1 MKNQKK
7 PTSKAA
13 ASKSKPVEDIPVEG
27 AELLKISD
35 LKEESASSVSE
46 GLGDTVAKITGAL
59 GIKECES
66 CIKRKAILN
75 RMFSYLEISRDV
87 TADEVAFIERLN
99 KRPGYISDEEIQ
111 PLFTLYNSLYNKA
124 LIPCRC
130 GGVINQIV
138 NSINRSFEY
147 YRNETK

>member
-1 MKNQKK
+1 MKDPKK
-7 PTSKAA
+7 TTRSTAK
-13 ASKSKPVEDIPVEG
+13 KEKPLNMEVF
-27 AELLKISD
+27 AEPELNKIED
-35 LKEESASSVSE
+35 LKEPTSSSVSQ

-59 GIKECES
+59 CIKECES